1 MKKVL
6 LFAAGTLLFAS
17 CGGNDDASSIVITNE
32 ITSDMQLM
40 LDAKKGF
47 SKDTVIYLTD
57 GVTFVDKVAQSA
69 EFGKDDKPG
78 LTYKAL
84 AMSSAINF
92 SMKVQPGSGEL
103 GSIWFSCHPGDS
115 DGITFQEPV
124 FPLDRNGYKLTFMDS
139 LKVGKS
145 VYYDVLKF
153 DVSMAPSS
161 HCSASEYYYGYHDG
175 LLMVVSKNGIEMS
188 RVSEK
193 VYKENVERRLEERAE
208 ADSIAQAVADSL
220 AQAVADSIAQAYADS
235 VEQAIADS
243 IRRANQPAEGDSA
256 GVVSDSTKDTT
267 KIEIPPEVIDLAD
280 SIADCVKKA
289 YLSGSLSAIKDC
301 EI

>member
-220 AQAVADSIAQAYADS
+220 AQAVADSIAQAFADS
-235 VEQAIADS
+235 VAQATADS
-243 IRRANQPAEGDSA
+243 IRMANQPAEE
-256 GVVSDSTKDTT
+256 DSTANTGDTT
-267 KIEIPPEVIDLAD
+267 KIEIPQEVLDMAD

-289 YLSGSLSAIKDC
+289 YLSGSLSAIKNC
-301 EI
+301 GI

>member
-220 AQAVADSIAQAYADS
+220 AQAVADSIAQAFADS
-235 VEQAIADS
+235 VAQATADS
-243 IRRANQPAEGDSA
+243 IRMANPSAEE
-256 GVVSDSTKDTT
+256 DSTASTGDTT
-267 KIEIPPEVIDLAD
+267 KVEIPQEVLDMAD

-289 YLSGSLSAIKDC
+289 YLSGSLSAIKNC
-301 EI
+301 GI

>member
-220 AQAVADSIAQAYADS
+220 AQAVADSIAQAFADS
-235 VEQAIADS
+235 VAQATADS
-243 IRRANQPAEGDSA
+243 IRMANPSAEE
-256 GVVSDSTKDTT
+256 DSTASTGDTT
-267 KIEIPPEVIDLAD
+267 KVEIPQDVLDMAD

-289 YLSGSLSAIKDC
+289 YLSGSLSAIKNC
-301 EI
+301 GI

>member
-1 MKKVL
+1 
-6 LFAAGTLLFAS
+6 
-17 CGGNDDASSIVITNE
+17 
-32 ITSDMQLM
+32 
-40 LDAKKGF
+40 
-47 SKDTVIYLTD
+47 
-57 GVTFVDKVAQSA
+57 
-69 EFGKDDKPG
+69 
-78 LTYKAL
+78 
-84 AMSSAINF
+84 
-92 SMKVQPGSGEL
+92 
-103 GSIWFSCHPGDS
+103 
-115 DGITFQEPV
+115 
-124 FPLDRNGYKLTFMDS
+124 MDS

-220 AQAVADSIAQAYADS
+220 AQAVADSIAQAFADS
-235 VEQAIADS
+235 VAQATADS
-243 IRRANQPAEGDSA
+243 IRMANPSAEE
-256 GVVSDSTKDTT
+256 DSTASTGDTT
-267 KIEIPPEVIDLAD
+267 KVEIPQEVLDMAD

-289 YLSGSLSAIKDC
+289 YLSGSLSAIKNC
-301 EI
+301 GI

>member
-17 CGGNDDASSIVITNE
+17 CGDNDDASSIVITNE

-193 VYKENVERRLEERAE
+193 VYKENVKRRLEERAE

-220 AQAVADSIAQAYADS
+220 AQAVADSIAQAFADS
-235 VEQAIADS
+235 VAQATADS
-243 IRRANQPAEGDSA
+243 IRMANQSAEE
-256 GVVSDSTKDTT
+256 DSTASTGDTT
-267 KIEIPPEVIDLAD
+267 KVEIPQEVLDMAD

>member
-220 AQAVADSIAQAYADS
+220 AQAVADSIAQAFADS
-235 VEQAIADS
+235 VAQATADS
-243 IRRANQPAEGDSA
+243 IRMANPSAEE
-256 GVVSDSTKDTT
+256 DSTASTGDTT
-267 KIEIPPEVIDLAD
+267 KVEIPQEVLDMAD

>member
-220 AQAVADSIAQAYADS
+220 AQAVADSIALAFADS
-235 VEQAIADS
+235 VAQATADS
-243 IRRANQPAEGDSA
+243 IRMANPSAEE
-256 GVVSDSTKDTT
+256 DSTASTGDTT
-267 KIEIPPEVIDLAD
+267 KVEIPQEVLDMAD
-280 SIADCVKKA
+280 SIADCVKNA
-289 YLSGSLSAIKDC
+289 YLSGSLSAIKNC
-301 EI
+301 GI

>member
-220 AQAVADSIAQAYADS
+220 AQAVADSIAQAFADS
-235 VEQAIADS
+235 VAQATADS
-243 IRRANQPAEGDSA
+243 IRMANQPAEE
-256 GVVSDSTKDTT
+256 DSTANTGDTT
-267 KIEIPPEVIDLAD
+267 KIEIPQEVLDMAD

>member
-220 AQAVADSIAQAYADS
+220 AQAVADSIAQAFADS
-235 VEQAIADS
+235 VAQATADS
-243 IRRANQPAEGDSA
+243 IRMANPSAED
-256 GVVSDSTKDTT
+256 DSTARTGDTT
-267 KIEIPPEVIDLAD
+267 KVEIPQEVLDMAD

-289 YLSGSLSAIKDC
+289 YLSGSLSAIKNC
-301 EI
+301 GI